1 MTKAGIITI
10 TNSWEDYFVKPDEG
24 LGTTYERFVL
34 HRYFNWLKTRYD
46 IHTVLEAP
54 SFGMT
59 GVSGINSIWW
69 AAQGSSVTV
78 VDQSPVRINSIQKV
92 WNETG
97 LKADFFCHSPT
108 SAVLPYADGS
118 FDMAWNF
125 AALWHVKDG
134 ETYLKEL
141 ARVTKKA
148 LFVCVPNK
156 QNVCWALRPHNAN
169 DYELNNIN
177 TDWITSTLAPC
188 GWRMVKT
195 GFFDV
200 PPWPDIAMKKEHVLK
215 MIGLGWLAKSM
226 EPSNGEGRC
235 ILDYFKGQSP
245 SMEKDIMK
253 YGFLERSPN
262 WLKKWWAHHRFL
274 LFEKV

>member
-1 MTKAGIITI
+1 MTEAGIITI

-34 HRYFNWLKTRYD
+34 HQYFSWLKTRYD

-69 AAQGSSVTV
+69 ASHGLKVTV
-78 VDQSPVRINSIQKV
+78 VDQSPSRLDSIQKV
-92 WNETG
+92 WKETG
-97 LKADFFCHSPT
+97 LSADFFYQSPE
-108 SAVLPYADGS
+108 SAVLSFADGS
-118 FDMAWNF
+118 FDMSWNF
-125 AALWHVKDG
+125 AALWHVKNG
-134 ETYLKEL
+134 EKYLTEL

-156 QNVCWALRPHNAN
+156 QNVCWALRPHNSN

-177 TDWITSTLAPC
+177 TDWISFTLAQC
-188 GWRMVKT
+188 GWRMAKT

-200 PPWPDIAMKKEHVLK
+200 PPWPDIAMKKENALK
-215 MIGLGWLAKSM
+215 MVGLGWLAKSM

-235 ILDYFKGQSP
+235 ILDYFKGRSP
-245 SMEKDIMK
+245 AMEKDIMK
-253 YGFLERSPN
+253 YGFLEQSPD
-262 WLKKWWAHHRFL
+262 WLKKFWAHHRFL
-274 LFEKV
+274 LFEKA